1 MGGGSGGGGATTS
14 TTNTSNLPEYARPY
28 FERMME
34 RAEAESNQDYVGYG
48 KDRIAGTSQD
58 TQSGYDITR
67 NLAAQGTPVVNQ
79 AIGAASGAGSQ
90 GIGDINAAR
99 SGVQSTMG
107 SLAPNM
113 DAARSASYAAMG
125 SGAGDV
131 SSARNLANQAT
142 IGGNQ
147 AGEARFLA
155 SDAAK
160 RGLAAD
166 DYKSNAI
173 QQSAFTGEKAGQYM
187 SPYMEN
193 VMEQQR
199 KGAIRNFE
207 EGRSGRETAAIKS
220 GAFGGYRSAIQEG
233 VAQRGLSS
241 ELNAIEA
248 TGRQKAFEN
257 AQAQYER
264 DRAASMQAQATTE
277 QQRLAGEQY
286 GLQGASLGLQGS
298 EALSRQGL
306 AQQGMS
312 LQAANSLSQMAAQ
325 QQGLGL
331 QQAGLMGQLAGQQG
345 QLGLQA
351 AQNQAALG
359 LGQQQFGL
367 QQAGVMGQLAAQQQG
382 MTLQQAQA
390 LQAQGGAQQ
399 QQEQRYLD
407 QGYQDFLNQQ
417 GWDKQQINYM
427 SQIMRGIPVQPSTV
441 QNVYSN
447 PNPLAQYGGLGIAG
461 LGLMRSG
468 Y

>member
-1 MGGGSGGGGATTS
+1 MGGGSGGGAPSSS
-14 TTNTSNLPEYARPY
+14 TTYTSNLPEYARPY

-34 RAEAESNQDYVGYG
+34 RAEKESNQPYVGYG
-48 KDRIAGTSQD
+48 KDRIAGFNQD
-58 TQSGYDITR
+58 TQTGFGITR
-67 NLAAQGTPVVNQ
+67 DLAAKGTATTDQ
-79 AIGAASGAGSQ
+79 AISTASGAGSQ

-99 SGVQSTMG
+99 SGIQSTVG
-107 SLAPNM
+107 GIAPQMN
-113 DAARSASYAAMG
+113 AARGASYAALE

-131 SSARNLANQAT
+131 SSARDLAKQAT
-142 IGGNQ
+142 LGGDQ

-155 SDAAK
+155 SEAAK

-166 DYKSNAI
+166 AYTSKAI
-173 QQSAFTGEKAGQYM
+173 EQEAFTGDKVGQYM
-187 SPYMEN
+187 SPYMES
-193 VMEQQR
+193 VLEQQR
-199 KGAIRNFE
+199 KGAVRNFE
-207 EGRSGRETAAIKS
+207 EGRSSREAAAAKS

-241 ELNAIEA
+241 ELNTIEA

-264 DRAASMQAQATTE
+264 DRAASMQAQIVSE

-286 GLQGASLGLQGS
+286 GLSGAALGLQGS

-312 LQAANSLSQMAAQ
+312 LQASQALSNMAAQ

-331 QQAGLMGQLAGQQG
+331 QQAGLMGQLANQEAQI
-345 QLGLQA
+345 GLQGA
-351 AQNQAALG
+351 NQQANIG

-367 QQAGVMGQLAAQQQG
+367 AQAGMMGQLAAQQQG
-382 MTLQQAQA
+382 LTLQQAQA
-390 LQAQGGAQQ
+390 MQQQGSAQQ

-407 QGYQDFLNQQ
+407 QGYQDFLNQRDF
-417 GWDKQQINYM
+417 DKQQINYL
-427 SQIMRGIPVQPSTV
+427 SSIMRGIPVQPSTV
-441 QNVYSN
+441 QSVYSN
-447 PNPLAQYGGLGIAG
+447 PNPMAQYGGLGIAG